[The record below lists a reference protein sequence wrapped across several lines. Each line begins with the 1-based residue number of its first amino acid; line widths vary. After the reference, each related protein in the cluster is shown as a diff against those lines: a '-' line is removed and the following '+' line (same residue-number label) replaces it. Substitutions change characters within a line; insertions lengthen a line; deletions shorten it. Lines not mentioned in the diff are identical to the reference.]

1 MMKIKI
7 IKLVTFVVSLCTLV
21 ACADLSMYNQEPA
34 PIGRAGTYPSQPSP
48 EAAKTYPID
57 EQLSQN
63 SDQQAYQ
70 EPRQSNSQTQNPAVV
85 ALLDSAYQQSES
97 GQLDIAASKLERAV
111 RIAPRDPKIW
121 HALAKIRFQQNK
133 LALAISLAEK
143 SNLLSNDNKKLQR
156 DNWLLMASCYDQLGS
171 ADAARQARHAASRL

>member
-1 MMKIKI
+1 MIKIKI
-7 IKLVTFVVSLCTLV
+7 IKLVTFVVLLCALV

-34 PIGRAGTYPSQPSP
+34 PIGRAGAYPSQPLP
-48 EAAKTYPID
+48 DAAKTYPID
-57 EQLSQN
+57 EHLTEDDVS
-63 SDQQAYQ
+63 QAYQ
-70 EPRQSNSQTQNPAVV
+70 QPSESFPQTQNPAVV

-97 GQLDIAASKLERAV
+97 GQLDMAASKLERAV
-111 RIAPRDPKIW
+111 RISPRDPQIW

-133 LALAISLAEK
+133 PALAISLAEK

-156 DNWLLMASCYDQLGS
+156 DNWLLMATCYDLLGR